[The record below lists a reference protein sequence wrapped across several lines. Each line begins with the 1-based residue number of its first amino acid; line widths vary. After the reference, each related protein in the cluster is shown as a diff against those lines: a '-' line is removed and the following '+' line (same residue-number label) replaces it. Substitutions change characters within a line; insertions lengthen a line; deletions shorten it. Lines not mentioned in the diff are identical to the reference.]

1 MSSQDISCV
10 AYNIMYQN
18 SINQIAKNSERD
30 RTWTRFSGFRTNPL
44 IALPTTSDS
53 SGCGGL
59 SVTYQERLLNKK
71 QYILYN
77 NSNNVQSGN
86 TLTKAQYYTR
96 LAKGNN
102 LQGTPAKKYGI
113 QSTTVTNPNIS
124 NLARERNFLR
134 LNC

>member
-1 MSSQDISCV
+1 MSLQDISCV
-10 AYNIMYQN
+10 AYNNIYQN

-30 RTWTRFSGFRTNPL
+30 RTWTRFNGFRTNPL
-44 IALPTTSDS
+44 IADS

-59 SVTYQERLLNKK
+59 SFTYQQRLLNKK
-71 QYILYN
+71 QYILKN

-86 TLTKAQYYTR
+86 TLTKAQYYAR

-102 LQGTPAKKYGI
+102 LQGAPAKKYAV
-113 QSTTVTNPNIS
+113 QSTTVTNPNIY